1 MGKGDPKHRANKRKW
16 ERADMPALA
25 PVKSSRKPR
34 GQNGQFTG
42 PAEDPRIVALDA
54 RCRHNGLKPD
64 ADNRRLVSAPAYEGH
79 ATLAITLSLANDADR
94 LLSLWTRID
103 ADHAAYFLHVLN
115 RPRFPNV
122 GRMEILPE
130 PFEARPDDRPDLRT
144 PEEKASHAKAAW
156 SRWRNLFRT
165 MTGHD
170 RVMIDDG
177 IYGVREF
184 VRDGRT
190 TTSGLAFVAAL
201 RVVHGMVER

>member
-34 GQNGQFTG
+34 GPNGQFTG

-79 ATLAITLSLANDADR
+79 ATLAITLSRANDTDR

-103 ADHAAYFLHVLN
+103 ADHAAYFRHVIG
-115 RPRFPNV
+115 RTRFPNV
-122 GRMEILPE
+122 AKLEMLPE
-130 PFEARPDDRPDLRT
+130 VLEARPDDRPDLRD
-144 PEEKASHAKAAW
+144 EEQKAKDAKASRA
-156 SRWRNLFRT
+156 RWFAIFRQL
-165 MTGHD
+165 TGHE
-170 RVMIDDG
+170 RIMLDDG
-177 IYGVREF
+177 IWGVREF
-184 VRDGRT
+184 VRGGQLT
-190 TTSGLAFVAAL
+190 TAGMAFVAAL
-201 RVVHGMVER
+201 RVVHGMVEK

>member
-1 MGKGDPKHRANKRKW
+1 MGKGDHRGKKHRKLAKVIGL
-16 ERADMPALA
+16 PSLA
-25 PVKSSRKPR
+25 PVKSSRKKR
-34 GQNGQFTG
+34 GDGGKFTG
-42 PAEDPRIVALDA
+42 PQEDARLTALNA
-54 RCRHNGLKPD
+54 RCRHNGMAETD
-64 ADNRRLVSAPAYEGH
+64 DNRRTVSHPAYEGH
-79 ATLAITLSLANDADR
+79 ATRVLMKAGRDSER
-94 LLSLWTRID
+94 LLDLWSRID
-103 ADHAAYFLHVLN
+103 AAHAAYFLHVLN

-156 SRWRNLFRT
+156 SRWRNMFRT
-165 MTGHD
+165 MTGHE